1 MYSFSLT
8 VCENQ
13 TGQSDAMYRIKWGAW
28 CPLCSPLALTVYI
41 RVCNLLCVQLIEAQC
56 AADERDRMISELR
69 STCESGKLA
78 ELQTDNM
85 LQSLRQKLAEYEA
98 AFGDVEGAASRSEL
112 AIVTLQQQARESQ
125 QRIVELESQ
134 LR

>member
-1 MYSFSLT
+1 
-8 VCENQ
+8 
-13 TGQSDAMYRIKWGAW
+13 
-28 CPLCSPLALTVYI
+28 
-41 RVCNLLCVQLIEAQC
+41 
-56 AADERDRMISELR
+56 MISELR